1 MELDFEENNKQMSE
15 HKPGTGELT
24 GRRSRH
30 G

>member
-15 HKPGTGELT
+15 YKPDTGEFT